1 LCAELYWV
9 MLIFRSKDKIE
20 EYLAGKRAEKI
31 TIGFVPTMGA
41 LHAGHLSLIGY
52 SKENSDITVCSIF
65 VNPTQF
71 NNPTDLEKYPRS
83 TDEDIEKLK
92 SADCD
97 VLFLPEVK
105 DIYPEGQKTET
116 FDFGSIETVMEGE
129 HRPGHFNGVGT
140 VVSKFFDI
148 LKPTRAYFGEKDY
161 QQFAIIKKLVELKNY
176 SIEIIPC
183 PILRETDGLAMSS
196 RNVRLT
202 PEERKAAP
210 IIHQALT
217 FAQKN
222 YGSFTPLDLK
232 RMVIELV
239 EKSPFLQVEYVEIS
253 DANSL
258 KSVEQ
263 FADNKCYR
271 IFIAL
276 FAGNVRLID
285 NQVIK

>member
-1 LCAELYWV
+1 MCAELYWV
-9 MLIFRSKDKIE
+9 MLIFRSREKIE
-20 EYLAGKRAEKI
+20 EYLAGKRAEKN
-31 TIGFVPTMGA
+31 TVGFVPTMGA

-52 SKENSDITVCSIF
+52 SKEKNDITVCSIF

-83 TDEDIEKLK
+83 TDDDIEKLK
-92 SADCD
+92 WVDCD
-97 VLFLPEVK
+97 ILLLPEVE
-105 DIYPEGQKTET
+105 DIYPEGQKTEV

-148 LKPTRAYFGEKDY
+148 LKPTSAYFGEKDY
-161 QQFAIIKKLVELKNY
+161 QQYAIINKLVDLKSY
-176 SIEIIPC
+176 SVEVVPC

-217 FAQKN
+217 FAQEN
-222 YGSFTPLDLK
+222 YEHFTPKDLK
-232 RMVIELV
+232 QRVTKLV
-239 EKSPFLQVEYVEIS
+239 EKSQYLEVEYVEIS

-258 KSVEQ
+258 KSIAQ
-263 FADNKCYR
+263 YTDSKSCR
-271 IFIAL
+271 IFIAV